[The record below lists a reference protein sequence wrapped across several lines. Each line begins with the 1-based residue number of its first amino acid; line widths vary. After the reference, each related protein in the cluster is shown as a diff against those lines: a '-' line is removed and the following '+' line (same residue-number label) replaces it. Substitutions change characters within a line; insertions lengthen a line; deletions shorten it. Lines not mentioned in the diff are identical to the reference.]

1 MSLPIRLP
9 LKLLTLELRN
19 HTDMIQ
25 HIAQNNT
32 VFGLRLSSITKAVKE
47 LTQNAVTKKSKPLEK
62 VRLSCT
68 NMQMTDTL
76 FQRVRKMM
84 NVNRKRDTV
93 MKAHIKKIATL
104 QQQIKALEQLLTN
117 EKRNLE
123 ELKLN
128 VESDT
133 QVNKLNLITNQ
144 NLLDTIPGSVGN

>member
-1 MSLPIRLP
+1 
-9 LKLLTLELRN
+9 
-19 HTDMIQ
+19 
-25 HIAQNNT
+25 
-32 VFGLRLSSITKAVKE
+32 
-47 LTQNAVTKKSKPLEK
+47 
-62 VRLSCT
+62 
-68 NMQMTDTL
+68 
-76 FQRVRKMM
+76 M

-93 MKAHIKKIATL
+93 MKAHIKKIAIL

>member
-1 MSLPIRLP
+1 
-9 LKLLTLELRN
+9 
-19 HTDMIQ
+19 
-25 HIAQNNT
+25 
-32 VFGLRLSSITKAVKE
+32 
-47 LTQNAVTKKSKPLEK
+47 
-62 VRLSCT
+62 
-68 NMQMTDTL
+68 MTDTL

-104 QQQIKALEQLLTN
+104 QQQIKALEQLPTN

-128 VESDT
+128 VESDA

-144 NLLDTIPGSVGN
+144 NLLDSIPGSVGN